1 MSEDGMLIEVN
12 GKEQK
17 ISQGTTLL
25 DIVQTMG
32 VDHKRVVVEH
42 NLQIADTEKLADTV
56 VCAGDKIEVIH
67 FVGGG

>member
-17 ISQGTTLL
+17 VSQGTTLL
-25 DIVQTMG
+25 DIVQDMG
-32 VDHKRVVVEH
+32 VDNKRVVVEH
-42 NLQIADTEKLADTV
+42 NLQIADKEKLADTV
-56 VCAGDKIEVIH
+56 VCVGDKIEVIH

>member
-17 ISQGTTLL
+17 MSQGTTLL
-25 DIVQTMG
+25 DIVQAMG

-42 NLQIADTEKLADTV
+42 NLQIADKEKLADTV
-56 VCAGDKIEVIH
+56 VCEGDKIEVIH

>member
-42 NLQIADTEKLADTV
+42 NLQIADKEKLADTV
-56 VCAGDKIEVIH
+56 VCEGDKIEVIH

>member
-17 ISQGTTLL
+17 VSQGTTLL
-25 DIVQTMG
+25 DIVQAMG
-32 VDHKRVVVEH
+32 VDNKRVVVEH
-42 NLQIADTEKLADTV
+42 NLQSADKEKLADTV
-56 VCAGDKIEVIH
+56 VCEGDKIEVIH